1 MAKSGP
7 IDKAVDAAMDEIKR
21 RVSSI
26 VNDIGYDLAEAIQ
39 INYDKA
45 IDLFYNDY
53 EPWYYDRTYSTYMA
67 SDGENGVSNLF
78 NIKST
83 DAGFEIT
90 AGITVDSSRLGQ
102 PYKDPADYVF
112 KRTWQWG
119 IHGAMFTGGFM
130 MGRSGTPKMAM
141 DRWFK
146 QFKESEY
153 GLIVNK
159 HLKSVKLIGS
169 RK

>member
-1 MAKSGP
+1 MAKSSP
-7 IDKAVDAAMDEIKR
+7 IDKAVDAAMNEIKK
-21 RVSSI
+21 RVNSVI
-26 VNDIGYDLAEAIQ
+26 DDIAYDLVEAIQ
-39 INYDKA
+39 VNYDKA

-53 EPWYYDRTYSTYMA
+53 DPWYYDRTYSTYMA

-90 AGITVDSSRLGQ
+90 AGITVDSSRLGR
-102 PYKDPADYVF
+102 PYKDPTDYVF

-130 MGRSGTPKMAM
+130 MGNNGTPKMFM
-141 DRWFK
+141 DK
-146 QFKESEY
+146 QFKKFSRSEY
-153 GLIVNK
+153 KFIVNK
-159 HLKSVKLIGS
+159 HLKSVGLIS
-169 RK
+169 S